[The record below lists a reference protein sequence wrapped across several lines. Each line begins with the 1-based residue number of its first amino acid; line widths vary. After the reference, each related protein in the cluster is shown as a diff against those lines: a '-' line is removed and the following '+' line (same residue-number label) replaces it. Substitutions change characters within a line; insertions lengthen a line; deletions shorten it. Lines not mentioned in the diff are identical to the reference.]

1 MALYVK
7 FAQEQRPNSVKGF
20 LKKFYTRE
28 VTVDTARGHYTY
40 LDPECKQVQDR
51 HQYRSFDDLLELVQT
66 YYPKVTPVKLMHYL
80 LTTKIALQGK
90 DRVARPHLGK
100 CSDMGKIRFIPYMMD
115 SYSEIS
121 TKMSKSKYTWS
132 ELMRPLGIKT
142 EHDFVK
148 YYSTRT

>member
-20 LKKFYTRE
+20 LKKFYTRD
-28 VTVDTARGHYTY
+28 VDVSIAKGQYTFF
-40 LDPECKQVQDR
+40 DPECTKVHDK

-90 DRVARPHLGK
+90 DRFAKPHLGK
-100 CSDMGKIRFIPYMMD
+100 CNDMGKIRFIPYMTD
-115 SYSEIS
+115 SYSNLDV
-121 TKMSKSKYTWS
+121 KMPESKYTWN